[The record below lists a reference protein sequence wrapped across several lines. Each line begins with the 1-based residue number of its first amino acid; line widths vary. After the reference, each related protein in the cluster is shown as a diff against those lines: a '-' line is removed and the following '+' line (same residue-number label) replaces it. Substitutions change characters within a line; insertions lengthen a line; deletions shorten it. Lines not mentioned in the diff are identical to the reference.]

1 MHSIAIVF
9 IHPDLPPFIRISALK
24 SHSFDF
30 MYEVLNLL
38 RKSYWKKVTVW
49 CFCIQYMSGISFN
62 SFLTAIYSA
71 TAPTT
76 TKNNYFIL
84 NIRILHIDFNNRL
97 LFISVRLFDSVLIN
111 RFRLLALCYA
121 VIWFFFPQNKNTI
134 SFKFPH
140 KQFSSCF
147 ISPDAFRC
155 CVPQSHASL
164 CVWFFFHNI
173 FNLFVWLVKQYVQ
186 LISVVVNLFFSIQF
200 I

>member
-30 MYEVLNLL
+30 LYQVLNLL

-121 VIWFFFPQNKNTI
+121 VIWFFTHKTKTQFRLNFHINNFHYV
-134 SFKFPH
+134 SFLRMHFAVV
-140 KQFSSCF
+140 FLNRMF
-147 ISPDAFRC
+147 
-155 CVPQSHASL
+155 L
-164 CVWFFFHNI
+164 
-173 FNLFVWLVKQYVQ
+173 
-186 LISVVVNLFFSIQF
+186 SVYGFFSIILLIYLF
-200 I
+200 D